1 MRRKFFRNINTGVE
15 LTEKEYDELLQR
27 EGEELWSNLDEDEK
41 AEWSS
46 KESFIEKC
54 SMEDTDFVEVI
65 KDEEY
70 SIICDGGNLLGLEV
84 NLPLGEDVVL
94 IDSLRCK
101 EYHIICDEN
110 DLVATLRESFVEYN
124 LGGEVTNRESVDY
137 ILNDYEIDLDEFVKR
152 YDEETGKFMYFEK
165 EITKKEFNELKSN

>member
-1 MRRKFFRNINTGVE
+1 MGRKFFRNINTGFE

-70 SIICDGGNLLGLEV
+70 S
-84 NLPLGEDVVL
+84 
-94 IDSLRCK
+94 
-101 EYHIICDEN
+101 IICDEN